1 MSFTDRKVKIMERP
15 EMVVY
20 VRQFKGFAFSH
31 QEWQVEYENLKN
43 ILSEETRETFDQD
56 VWYHI
61 GYNSP
66 FTPANQ
72 RRNEVW
78 IPQV

>member
-1 MSFTDRKVKIMERP
+1 
-15 EMVVY
+15 MVVY

-43 ILSEETRETFDQD
+43 VLSDETQETFDQD

-66 FTPANQ
+66 FICTIMIRSYIIDAF
-72 RRNEVW
+72 
-78 IPQV
+78 